1 MLLPMATQRD
11 QIAADLRRRIDE
23 GEWSPGDRM
32 PTYEDLATRYS
43 TGSAT
48 IQAALAVLRREGLIS
63 VTRRRG
69 IIVRGRQ
76 PRRQVERGALVRR
89 DPRRGYIMPAA
100 ARADEPWQ
108 THGRP
113 RVSVEPIPARPAELL
128 GVAQGTP
135 VVRRRRVTSPA
146 GEPPFQIA
154 DTWIHPDAVADA
166 PRVAER
172 DTGPG
177 GYLDRLEEA
186 GHGPLSWTEHT
197 RTRMPT
203 AEEARLLGMPD
214 AMPVLEIARVGTS
227 ARTNA
232 PVEVTICIIPGDRVE
247 LVARLRRAPSARWRD
262 RPVHHGGS

>member
-1 MLLPMATQRD
+1 MLLSMATQRD
-11 QIAADLRRRIDE
+11 RIAAELRRRIDA
-23 GEWSPGDRM
+23 GEWGPGDRM

-69 IIVRGRQ
+69 IIVRGRP

-113 RVSVEPIPARPAELL
+113 RASTAPIPARPAELL
-128 GVAQGTP
+128 GVDQGAP

-146 GEPPFQIA
+146 GEPPYQIA
-154 DTWIHPDAVADA
+154 DTWVHPAIVAEV
-166 PRVAER
+166 PRVAAP

-177 GYLDRLEEA
+177 GYLDRIEEA
-186 GHGPLSWTEHT
+186 GHGPLSWTEYT
-197 RTRMPT
+197 QTRMPT

-214 AMPVLEIARVGTS
+214 ALPVLEIARVSTS
-227 ARTNA
+227 ARTGQ
-232 PVEVTICIIPGDRVE
+232 PVEVTVCVIPADRVE
-247 LVARLRRAPSARWRD
+247 LVTRLRRAPSARWPRD
-262 RPVHHGGS
+262 

>member
-1 MLLPMATQRD
+1 MATQRD
-11 QIAADLRRRIDE
+11 RIAAELRRRIDA
-23 GEWSPGDRM
+23 GEWGPGDRM

-69 IIVRGRQ
+69 IIVRGRP

-113 RVSVEPIPARPAELL
+113 RASTAPIPARPAELL
-128 GVAQGTP
+128 GVDQGAP

-146 GEPPFQIA
+146 GEPPYQIA
-154 DTWIHPDAVADA
+154 DTWVHPAIVAEV
-166 PRVAER
+166 PRVAAP

-177 GYLDRLEEA
+177 GYLDRIEEA
-186 GHGPLSWTEHT
+186 GHGPLSWTEYT
-197 RTRMPT
+197 QTRMPT

-214 AMPVLEIARVGTS
+214 ALPVLEIARVSTS
-227 ARTNA
+227 ARTGQ
-232 PVEVTICIIPGDRVE
+232 PVEVTVCVIPADRVE
-247 LVARLRRAPSARWRD
+247 LVTRLRRAPSARWPRD
-262 RPVHHGGS
+262 